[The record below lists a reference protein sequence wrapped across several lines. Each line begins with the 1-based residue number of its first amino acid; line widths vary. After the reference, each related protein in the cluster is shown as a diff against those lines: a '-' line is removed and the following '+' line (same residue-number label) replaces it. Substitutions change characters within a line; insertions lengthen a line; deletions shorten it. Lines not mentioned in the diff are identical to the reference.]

1 MRTSVAALMKSGFLL
16 ALVGTF
22 LFSLKPIVIKEV
34 YQYDIESIQLLTL
47 RMIFALPFYL
57 FVVATIWRSK
67 PHNRQLYSNN
77 IPRIMFL
84 GFLGYYLASFL
95 DMEALQFISAQLE
108 RIVLFCFPT
117 LVVLFSKWWLKT
129 ELPKNIWWVI
139 GISYCGILMIFGHDL
154 SNLGSEVA
162 WGTALVFTSAVIFAS
177 YVTLSKAIIAKLGSR
192 FFTSVAMLSA
202 SLFIFLHFSLVK
214 DWQSLLLP
222 IEVYYRVL
230 ILAFFCTVLPSF
242 LMSEAIAQI
251 GPERSSVIGTAG
263 PVFTSIIAVIWLD
276 EAFTIFHFV
285 GLCMVC
291 FAIALMGRR

>member
-192 FFTSVAMLSA
+192 CFTSVAMLSA